1 MKCYSLQKEIKTIF
15 EIVPSQCVK
24 KDSFQLPT
32 KNRQTRGTTM
42 RGKPIGSKE
51 NMKNKP
57 YSKFNLESLCQ
68 RRGIDKKFYIV
79 IVKCVCLD
87 ILFIGVY
94 WFVAWQVPYSVIF

>member
-1 MKCYSLQKEIKTIF
+1 
-15 EIVPSQCVK
+15 
-24 KDSFQLPT
+24 
-32 KNRQTRGTTM
+32 M

-94 WFVAWQVPYSVIF
+94 WLVKEMKGHNNFQSQYKLVMGMVGQHGEYS